1 MRPSHILIAG
11 LMVGGVFYSAPAA
24 QQSAHGV
31 RHAFLAT
38 GAKTYIVSH
47 TDRVVWRYP
56 RPTRDGWMLP
66 NGNLLLVLAHGKNYG
81 GGVVEVTRGGRV
93 QFEYRG
99 KQKTVNTAQQIADDR
114 YLIAEGGSKPCLM
127 EVDAKG
133 RTLVKIILQTTAKD
147 PLQQIGTARKLAN
160 GNYLVPQPADKVV
173 REYNAQ
179 GKVVWE
185 MQTDG
190 QPFCAIRLA
199 NQRTLIAC
207 TTGKCILE
215 VDRAGKVTWKLTNQ
229 DFQGARMLD
238 LHSGIQRLPNG
249 NLVFATHRPGR
260 ATAQLVEVNRAKKS
274 VWTYAQPNRPAIRH
288 FQILNTNGKALG
300 GPALR

>member
-1 MRPSHILIAG
+1 MA
-11 LMVGGVFYSAPAA
+11 GGVFYSAPAA

-38 GAKTYIVSH
+38 GAETYIVSH
-47 TDRVVWRYP
+47 TDRIIWRYP
-56 RPTRDGWMLP
+56 RPTLDGWMLP
-66 NGNLLLVLAHGKNYG
+66 NGNILLVLAHGKKYG
-81 GGVVEVTRGGRV
+81 GGVVEVIRGGRV

-99 KQKTVNTAQQIADDR
+99 KQKTVNTAQQIAKGR
-114 YLIAEGGSKPCLM
+114 YLIAEGGPKPCVL

-133 RTLVKIILQTTAKD
+133 RTLVKVALQSAAKD
-147 PLQQIGTARKLAN
+147 PLQQIGAVRKLAN

-173 REYNAQ
+173 REYTAK

-185 MQTDG
+185 KKTNG
-190 QPFCAIRLA
+190 EPFCALRLP

-215 VDRAGKVTWKLTNQ
+215 VDRAGKETWKLTNQ
-229 DFQGARMLD
+229 DFQGAQMLD
-238 LHSGIQRLPNG
+238 LHSGIQRLSNG

-260 ATAQLVEVNRAKKS
+260 ATAQLVEVNRAKQS
-274 VWTYAQPNRPAIRH
+274 VWTYSQPNRPVIRH
-288 FQILNTNGKALG
+288 FQILNTNGKALRG
-300 GPALR
+300 VPLR

>member
-1 MRPSHILIAG
+1 MRPSQILIAG
-11 LMVGGVFYSAPAA
+11 LMAGGVFYSAPAA

-38 GAKTYIVSH
+38 GAETYIVSH
-47 TDRVVWRYP
+47 TDRIVWRYP
-56 RPTRDGWMLP
+56 LDGWMLP
-66 NGNLLLVLAHGKNYG
+66 NGNILLVLAHGKNYG

-99 KQKTVNTAQQIADDR
+99 KQKTVNTAERTADGR
-114 YLIAEGGSKPCLM
+114 YLIAEGGAKPCVL
-127 EVDAKG
+127 EVDTQG
-133 RTLVKIILQTTAKD
+133 RTLAKIALQSAAKD
-147 PLQQIGTARKLAN
+147 PQQQIGAVRKLAN

-173 REYNAQ
+173 REYDAK

-185 MQTDG
+185 KKTNG
-190 QPFCAIRLA
+190 EPFCALRLPK
-199 NQRTLIAC
+199 QRTLIAC

-260 ATAQLVEVNRAKKS
+260 ATAQLVEVNRAKKT
-274 VWTYAQPNRPAIRH
+274 VWTYSQPNRPAIRH
-288 FQILNTNGKALG
+288 FQILNTNGKALRG
-300 GPALR
+300 VPLR

>member
-1 MRPSHILIAG
+1 MEGRGCHTW
-11 LMVGGVFYSAPAA
+11 
-24 QQSAHGV
+24 QSDEGINSG
-31 RHAFLAT
+31 FL
-38 GAKTYIVSH
+38 
-47 TDRVVWRYP
+47 
-56 RPTRDGWMLP
+56 LP

-99 KQKTVNTAQQIADDR
+99 KQKTVNTVQRLANGR
-114 YLIAEGGSKPCLM
+114 HLIVEGGPRPCLL
-127 EVDAKG
+127 EVDAMG
-133 RTLVKIILQTTAKD
+133 RTLLKLTLQSAAKD
-147 PLQQIGTARKLAN
+147 PLQQAGAARKLAN

-173 REYNAQ
+173 REYTAK

-185 MQTDG
+185 KKTDG
-190 QPFCAIRLA
+190 KPFCALRLP

-215 VDRAGKVTWKLTNQ
+215 VDAKGKETWKLTNR
-229 DFQGARMLD
+229 DFRGARMLD

-260 ATAQLVEVNRAKKS
+260 AAAQLVEINRAKQS
-274 VWTYAQPNRPAIRH
+274 VWTYSQPNRPAIRH
-288 FQILNTNGKALG
+288 FQILNTNGKALPG
-300 GPALR
+300 LPLR

>member
-1 MRPSHILIAG
+1 MRPSQILIAG
-11 LMVGGVFYSAPAA
+11 LMAGGVFYSAPAA

-38 GAKTYIVSH
+38 GAETYIVSH
-47 TDRVVWRYP
+47 TDRIVWRYP
-56 RPTRDGWMLP
+56 RPTLDGWMLP
-66 NGNLLLVLAHGKNYG
+66 NGNILLVLAHGKNYG

-99 KQKTVNTAQQIADDR
+99 KQKTVNTAERTADGR
-114 YLIAEGGSKPCLM
+114 YLIAEGGAKPCVL
-127 EVDAKG
+127 EVDTQG
-133 RTLVKIILQTTAKD
+133 RTLAKIALQSAAKD
-147 PLQQIGTARKLAN
+147 PQQQIGAVRKLAN

-173 REYNAQ
+173 REYDAK

-185 MQTDG
+185 KKTNG
-190 QPFCAIRLA
+190 EPFCALRLPK
-199 NQRTLIAC
+199 QRTLIAC

-260 ATAQLVEVNRAKKS
+260 ATAQLVEVNRAKKT
-274 VWTYAQPNRPAIRH
+274 VWTYSQPNRPAIRH
-288 FQILNTNGKALG
+288 FQILNTNGKALRG
-300 GPALR
+300 VPLR

>member
-1 MRPSHILIAG
+1 MRPSQILIAG
-11 LMVGGVFYSAPAA
+11 LMAGSVLNSASAA

-38 GAKTYIVSH
+38 GAETYIVSH
-47 TDRVVWRYP
+47 TDRIVWRYP

-81 GGVVEVTRGGRV
+81 GGVVEVTRGGQV
-93 QFEYRG
+93 LFEYRG
-99 KQKTVNTAQQIADDR
+99 KQKSVNTTQRLANGR
-114 YLIAEGGSKPCLM
+114 YLIAEGGPKPCVL

-133 RTLVKIILQTTAKD
+133 RTLAKVSLQSAFKD
-147 PLQQIGTARKLAN
+147 PLKQIGAARKLAN

-173 REYNAQ
+173 REYTAK

-185 MQTDG
+185 KKTKG
-190 QPFCAIRLA
+190 EPFCALRLA

-215 VDRAGKVTWKLTNQ
+215 VDRAGKVTWTLTNQ

-238 LHSGIQRLPNG
+238 QHSGIQRLPNG

-260 ATAQLVEVNRAKKS
+260 ATSQLVEVNRAKKT
-274 VWTYAQPNRPAIRH
+274 VWIYSQPNRPAIRH

-300 GPALR
+300 GTPLR

>member
-1 MRPSHILIAG
+1 MRPSQILIAG
-11 LMVGGVFYSAPAA
+11 LMAGGVFYSAPAA

-38 GAKTYIVSH
+38 GAETYIVSH
-47 TDRVVWRYP
+47 TDRIVWRYP
-56 RPTRDGWMLP
+56 RPTLDGWMLP
-66 NGNLLLVLAHGKNYG
+66 NGNMLLVLAHGKNYG

-99 KQKTVNTAQQIADDR
+99 KQKTVNTAERTADGR
-114 YLIAEGGSKPCLM
+114 YLIAEGGAKPCVL
-127 EVDAKG
+127 EVDTQG
-133 RTLVKIILQTTAKD
+133 RTLAKIALQSAAKD
-147 PLQQIGTARKLAN
+147 PQQQIGAVRKLAN

-173 REYNAQ
+173 REYDAK

-185 MQTDG
+185 KKTNG
-190 QPFCAIRLA
+190 EPFCALRLPK
-199 NQRTLIAC
+199 QRTLIAC

-260 ATAQLVEVNRAKKS
+260 ATAQLVEVNRAKKT
-274 VWTYAQPNRPAIRH
+274 VWTYSQPNRPAIRH
-288 FQILNTNGKALG
+288 FQILNTNGKALRG
-300 GPALR
+300 VPLR